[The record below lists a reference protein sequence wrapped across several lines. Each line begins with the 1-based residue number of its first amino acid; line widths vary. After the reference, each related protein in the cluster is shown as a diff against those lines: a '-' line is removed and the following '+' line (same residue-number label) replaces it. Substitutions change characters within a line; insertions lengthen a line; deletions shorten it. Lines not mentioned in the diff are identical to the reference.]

1 MFQKIY
7 ECSKNISIDKD
18 PDNNVY
24 DKLKYTVLDKMYFRD
39 RNDCKR
45 TKVIYEHILLKTC

>member
-18 PDNNVY
+18 PDDNVY

-39 RNDCKR
+39 QNDCKI